1 MDYYVRIKDELI
13 NNEVYKAAKD
23 YSKNKS
29 DLKTYYNVG
38 KLLSEAGKHYGEGI
52 IKKYSERLTLELG
65 KKYNYRNLFN
75 MRKFYIIF
83 KNEKMNA
90 LRSQLSWTHYRELI
104 KLKNINKIKYY
115 INVAEKQ
122 NLSYRQLINK
132 VKNNEYER
140 LDDKTKLKL
149 INNEKPKVQ
158 DFIKNPILIKNKY
171 NKEDISEKMLQ
182 NLILEDMPSF
192 LEELGSGFCFIKNEY
207 PIKIGDRYNY
217 MDLLLYNI
225 NFNCYVVCE
234 LKVTELK
241 KEHIGQVQ
249 TYMNYVD
256 KNIKNNSQN
265 PTIGIIICKKN
276 NKFVMECVSNE
287 NIFDREYELI

>member
-1 MDYYVRIKDELI
+1 
-13 NNEVYKAAKD
+13 
-23 YSKNKS
+23 
-29 DLKTYYNVG
+29 
-38 KLLSEAGKHYGEGI
+38 
-52 IKKYSERLTLELG
+52 
-65 KKYNYRNLFN
+65 

-90 LRSQLSWTHYRELI
+90 LRSQLSWTRYRELI

-132 VKNNEYER
+132 IKNNEYER

-276 NKFVMECVSNE
+276 NKFVMECVPNE